1 MRSTDYISKGTAVAR
16 LYKAR
21 EYLLM
26 DKDCRKGLCFY
37 LRSVDIL
44 DYLEE
49 IGIWNLDTFS
59 IEVLWAYEDFIN
71 RSCIVGFINR
81 SCIVGMGNMKVVERK
96 LNTLYSRK
104 DSFDARSSSKEI
116 WGIARDSIPEISQKN
131 FYWWDPNDREVR
143 VKAIDLLIN
152 KVMKYGEGKED

>member
-21 EYLLM
+21 ESLLM
-26 DKDCRKGLCFY
+26 DRDCRKGLCFY
-37 LRSVDIL
+37 LRGVDIL

-49 IGIWNLDTFS
+49 IGIWNLDSFS
-59 IEVLWAYEDFIN
+59 IEVPWAYEDFIN
-71 RSCIVGFINR
+71 GGSIVALRNA
-81 SCIVGMGNMKVVERK
+81 KVVKRR
-96 LNTLYSRK
+96 LNTLYSWR
-104 DSFDARSSSKEI
+104 DIRSSSKEI

-143 VKAIDLLIN
+143 VKAIDSIIN
-152 KVMKYGEGKED
+152 RVMKYGEG

>member
-1 MRSTDYISKGTAVAR
+1 MRSTDYISKGTGRAR

-71 RSCIVGFINR
+71 RSCIVALRN
-81 SCIVGMGNMKVVERK
+81 VKVVERK
-96 LNTLYSRK
+96 VNTMYSWK
-104 DSFDARSSSKEI
+104 DSFDARSSSKEV
-116 WGIARDSIPEISQKN
+116 WGIARDSIPEASQKN